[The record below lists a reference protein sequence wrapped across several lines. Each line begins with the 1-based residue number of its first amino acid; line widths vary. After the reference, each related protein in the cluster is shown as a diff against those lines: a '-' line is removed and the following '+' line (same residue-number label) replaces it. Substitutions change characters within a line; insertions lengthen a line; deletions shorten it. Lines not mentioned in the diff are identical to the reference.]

1 MPSVTLSKPVSIFG
15 KTVGSVELKEPN
27 GAMFVRLGEPRTL
40 VFNASGS
47 GYWVENGEAIRNY
60 LDVLIVSET
69 GGEAVM
75 ALLTLEDAVV
85 VKETLFGFFTD
96 AANRA
101 AARRLTPSSSSSA
114 S

>member
-1 MPSVTLSKPVSIFG
+1 MPSVKLSKPVQIFG

-27 GAMFVRLGEPRTL
+27 GGQFVRLGEPRIL

-47 GYWVENGEAIRNY
+47 GYWIENAETIRAY
-60 LDVLIVSET
+60 LDLLIVSET

-96 AANRA
+96 AANKA
-101 AARRLTPSSSSSA
+101 AARRLTASSSVSA

>member
-1 MPSVTLSKPVSIFG
+1 MPSVTLSKPVQIFG
-15 KTVGSVELKEPN
+15 KTVGSIELKEPN
-27 GAMFVRLGEPRTL
+27 GGQFVRLGEPRIL
-40 VFNASGS
+40 VFNQSGS
-47 GYWVENGEAIRNY
+47 GYWIENAETIRAY
-60 LDVLIVSET
+60 LESLIVREA
-69 GGEAVM
+69 GGEVVM

-101 AARRLTPSSSSSA
+101 AARRLTSSSSVSA

>member
-1 MPSVTLSKPVSIFG
+1 MPSVTLSKPITLFG
-15 KTVGSVELKEPN
+15 KTAGSIELREPN
-27 GAMFVRLGEPRTL
+27 GGQFVKLGEPRTL

-47 GYWVENGEAIRNY
+47 GYWVENAETIRAY
-60 LDVLIVSET
+60 LDLLIVHEV
-69 GGEAVM
+69 GGDAVM

-96 AANRA
+96 AATKA
-101 AARRLTPSSSSSA
+101 AARRSISSSLNSA